1 MENSP
6 LSKHYYWIYTLQLL
20 ETLTLLI
27 ADFLFFKYNGPGIAR
42 LPVILIISQ
51 PLIACLAFVL
61 GYYAIVNIIR
71 LVRKQPELV
80 WFSNSKIQKIRQSPV
95 WIPIN
100 IAAAVGIVVLFLN
113 LVLLNYY
120 QPVSLYDIVILFIA
134 VTWGFFAFTLIGSA
148 IRFGIRLLVTNY
160 KQKKQKKAGTSTN
173 QTQISHHPKISE
185 GILVALLLW
194 SLFFPIYLGI
204 DQINQPEFNTGLIQ
218 HQDIYARGGEDY
230 YTFRIPSM
238 IVIPEGATLNN
249 SDLVAEDIILTFAEG
264 RQNTVLDSGAID
276 TVIRRSIDAGEHWED
291 MLVINRWPIPAEEIK
306 FGNPTAVFDHITGQV
321 FLTYTNMSQ
330 LNGLQ
335 TLFYRVSNDGGDTW
349 TSPIKLNSTDRS
361 VCGPG
366 HGIQLTKGIYEGRLI
381 VPAYDRSGSYVLFS
395 DDHGETWIT
404 GENVGYGNE
413 HEVLELENGSLYMS
427 LRTKVGVSSVH
438 EPFDRLY
445 ALSSDGGQSWTTE
458 KMHSYLPEPIV
469 MGSVAR
475 LNSGT
480 VLTSLPGSY
489 TSRVKM
495 TIYVS
500 YDEAQTWTEEKIL
513 YFGPSGYSELAVL
526 SDGTICCLFERG
538 RTEYSDL
545 LTFTQVDLAWLIS
558 D

>member
-20 ETLTLLI
+20 EALTLLI

-61 GYYAIVNIIR
+61 AYYAIVNIIR
-71 LVRKQPELV
+71 MVRKQPELV
-80 WFSNSKIQKIRQSPV
+80 WFSNSKIQKIRQSPL

-100 IAAAVGIVVLFLN
+100 IAAAIGIVILFLN

-148 IRFGIRLLVTNY
+148 IMFGIRLLVTNY

-173 QTQISHHPKISE
+173 QTQKSHQPKISE

-204 DQINQPEFNTGLIQ
+204 DQINKPEFNTGLIQ
-218 HQDIYARGGEDY
+218 RQDIYARGGEEY

-238 IVIPEGATLNN
+238 IVIPEGTILNN
-249 SDLVAEDIILTFAEG
+249 SDFVVDDIILTFAEG
-264 RQNTVLDSGAID
+264 RQNAALDSGAID
-276 TVIRRSIDAGEHWED
+276 TVIRRSLDAGEHWED
-291 MLVINRWPIPAEEIK
+291 MEVINRWPIPAEEIK

-330 LNGLQ
+330 LNGLR
-335 TLFYRVSNDGGDTW
+335 TLFYRVSNDGGATW
-349 TSPIKLNSTDRS
+349 TSPVKLNGTDRT
-361 VCGPG
+361 VLGPG
-366 HGIQLTKGIYEGRLI
+366 HGIQLTTGTYAGRLI
-381 VPAYDRSGSYVLFS
+381 IPAYNRTGSYVLFS
-395 DDHGETWIT
+395 EDHGITWNY

-413 HEVLELENGSLYMS
+413 HEVLELKNGSLYMS

-438 EPFDRLY
+438 DPFDRLY
-445 ALSSDGGQSWTTE
+445 ALSSDGGESWTTE
-458 KMHSYLPEPIV
+458 QMHSYLPDPIV

-475 LNSGT
+475 LSSSAI
-480 VLTSLPGSY
+480 LTSLPGSY

-495 TIYVS
+495 TIYLS

-513 YFGPSGYSELAVL
+513 YYGPTGYSELAVL

-538 RTEYSDL
+538 RVEYSDL
-545 LTFTQVDLAWLIS
+545 LTFAQVDLAWLIS